1 MPLTFLSSGQKWSVP
16 ILVAAGLFPLALA
29 AQDQPDTPETVQV
42 ALAGFTLEPE
52 RTETG
57 ALVLDEAGAP
67 VMQRI
72 ALDDSVVTPGDQV
85 LYVITVDNPTAE
97 PAVNL
102 QLGVQVAAELLLDP
116 DSFIG
121 PEGLV
126 VEWAGSEELTSFSP
140 IFVEIEGET
149 VMNADLDDLRAL
161 RLTLP
166 ELPPAE
172 EFSVE
177 YTVTLR

>member
-1 MPLTFLSSGQKWSVP
+1 MPLTFLSAGQKWSAP
-16 ILVAAGLFPLALA
+16 MLVIAGMFPLALA
-29 AQDQPDTPETVQV
+29 AQDQADPPDTVQI

-52 RTETG
+52 RDATG
-57 ALVLDEAGAP
+57 APVLDEAGEP

-72 ALDDSVVTPGDQV
+72 TLDDSIVTPGDQV
-85 LYVITVDNPTAE
+85 LYVITVENPTE
-97 PAVNL
+97 DPAINL

-116 DSFIG
+116 YSFVG

-126 VEWAGSEELTSFSP
+126 IDWADAEAPEDFAPL
-140 IFVEIEGET
+140 FVELDGET
-149 VMNADLDDLRAL
+149 VMQADLDSLRAL

-166 ELPPAE
+166 ELRPTE
-172 EFSVE
+172 EISVE